1 MWRDTRRPL
10 GDDVPMLGRSRRQ
23 ELRFVTTPDGV
34 RIAYARQG
42 QGPPLVRA
50 AHWLSHLEFDWQ
62 SPVWRDF
69 LWQLADGRTLV
80 RYDERGTGLS
90 DREVAD
96 LSFEAMVGDLE
107 VVVDTLGLERFSLLG
122 MSQGGAIS
130 IAYAVRH
137 PERVSALVLCG
148 AYARGHEH
156 PLRPVQQRDD
166 AEILLNLIRA
176 GWGTPDPKFRR
187 VFASMFLPDGSG
199 EHYEAFD
206 ALQRVSAS
214 AEVAYRLR
222 SMFGQIDVTELS
234 TQVRVPTLVMHARDD
249 GVVPF
254 EEGRLLASLIP
265 GARFVP
271 LEGRS
276 HILLSGDPAARSFF
290 AELKA
295 FLTEVERSGP
305 TGPSDSE
312 ADRDAAVGSLS
323 ARERDVMAMVVEGR
337 TNQQIADALFL
348 SPRTVERH
356 LSNVYAKLGLEGKA
370 ARAGA
375 AARLSRTLPSGPL
388 PQRTSIP
395 K

>member
-1 MWRDTRRPL
+1 
-10 GDDVPMLGRSRRQ
+10 MLGRSRRQ
-23 ELRFVTTPDGV
+23 ELRFVTAPDGV

-62 SPVWRDF
+62 SPVWREF
-69 LWQLADGRTLV
+69 LTELATDRTLI

-90 DREVAD
+90 DRDVAD

-107 VVVDTLGLERFSLLG
+107 VVVDTIGLERFTLLG
-122 MSQGGAIS
+122 MSQGGAIG
-130 IAYAVRH
+130 IAYAVKH

-156 PLRPVQQRDD
+156 RLRPAGQRED
-166 AEILLNLIRA
+166 AEIMLRLIRA

-187 VFASMFLPDGSG
+187 VFASMFLPDGSP
-199 EHYEAFD
+199 EQYEAFD
-206 ALQRVSAS
+206 ALQRTSAS
-214 AEVAYRLR
+214 PEIAYRLR
-222 SMFGQIDVTELS
+222 SMFGQIDVTELCP
-234 TQVRVPTLVMHARDD
+234 QVSVPTLVMHVRDD

-271 LEGRS
+271 LEGRG
-276 HILLSGDPAARSFF
+276 HILLPGHPATQRFF
-290 AELKA
+290 AELDA
-295 FLTEVERSGP
+295 FLADLEVGRPPLASERGVGP
-305 TGPSDSE
+305 
-312 ADRDAAVGSLS
+312 DAALDALS

-337 TNQQIADALFL
+337 TNQQIAAALFL

-356 LSNVYAKLGLEGKA
+356 LSNVYTKLGLEGKA
-370 ARAGA
+370 ARAAA
-375 AARLSRTLPSGPL
+375 AARVSRALRSG
-388 PQRTSIP
+388 
-395 K
+395 